1 MDNELWLGSLSLY
14 QSLLSQQEAL
24 SAAMLA
30 GSFAENENQDPPE
43 HFTLFGNV
51 AVIDITGTLTND
63 DSWWNSFI
71 GNTSYNAIRR
81 ALIEAATHSDVKA
94 IVMNIDSGGGTP
106 NGLSDVGD
114 MVRQITASGI
124 PVHSYSGGVMASA
137 AYWLG
142 SAGVK
147 VHAGETAD
155 VGSIGVISIHKEYT
169 DMFKKDGVKVTV
181 SRAGDEKALSNP
193 YEKLSDKAKENIQSQ
208 LNALYDVFIN
218 RIAEYRGVTPQFVRE
233 HMANGREFIGQQA
246 LDAGLVDD
254 ITTLDDLITGLQSKI
269 DKTAGKET
277 SMAKQSTRVLTQ
289 KQRDAM
295 MEGASPEAVLEIKPT
310 EGEALQEPAKEEA
323 ALSTETET
331 ETALEITPAPVVE
344 TELVTFLR
352 AELAAKTQEILN
364 LNTQLSAANTE
375 VANLKAVH
383 DPMKKLVATSIS
395 RMQVG
400 LGAPMMDMS
409 DMPAE
414 VILAQHAKVTEVFCK
429 KFPVGGVAA
438 ITSEDDTAMSTQKT
452 QTPGEAARLRQAK
465 L

>member
-14 QSLLSQQEAL
+14 QSLLSQQEAV

-51 AVIDITGTLTND
+51 AVIDVTGTLTND

-106 NGLSDVGD
+106 NGLADVGD
-114 MVRQITASGI
+114 MVRQITAAGI
-124 PVHSYSGGVMASA
+124 PVHSYSGGIMASA

-155 VGSIGVISIHKEYT
+155 IGSIGVISIHKEYT

-181 SRAGDEKALSNP
+181 FRAGDEKALSNP
-193 YEKLSDKAKENIQSQ
+193 YEKLSDKAKESIQSQ
-208 LNALYDVFIN
+208 LDALYDVFIN
-218 RIAEYRGVTPQFVRE
+218 RVAEYRGVSPQFVRE
-233 HMANGREFIGQQA
+233 HMADGREFIGQQA

-289 KQRDAM
+289 AQRDAM
-295 MEGASPEAVLEIKPT
+295 MEGAST
-310 EGEALQEPAKEEA
+310 EA
-323 ALSTETET
+323 ALAIAPAEGEVLEDPAQDEAELATETEV
-331 ETALEITPAPVVE
+331 ALETTPSPAHE

-352 AELAAKTQEILN
+352 AELAAKTQEVVN
-364 LNTQLSAANTE
+364 LNTQLNSANTE

-383 DPMKKLVATSIS
+383 DPLKKLVATSIS

-429 KFPVGGVAA
+429 KFPVGGIAA
-438 ITSEDDTAMSTQKT
+438 ITAEEDTALSTLKPKSS
-452 QTPGEAARLRQAK
+452 PGEAARLRQAK
-465 L
+465 I